1 MMLRF
6 VAVAVACVW
15 MILIGGAATAQPD
28 SRAALVIGNAAYTHL
43 PRLNNPVNDAS
54 AMADALGRLGFDVVL
69 VTDAD
74 RTRMVKALGE
84 FRKKMRTDGV
94 ALFYYAGHAVQVRG
108 QNYLLPV
115 DIDAASE
122 NDVRLLAFDQESVQ
136 NELEDAGIRLSLLV
150 FDACRDNPF
159 ERRFRSAGSRG
170 LARAEAARGAF
181 VAYAT
186 APGKTADDGDSG
198 HGLYTAELLNAIVK
212 PGLSLEE
219 VFKETAAAVE
229 KASGNRQTP
238 WYNSAFHGNFY
249 FSGPA
254 ENSAPPA
261 TATMP
266 ERTSTPALGP
276 APSPTAILAPP
287 GPSTPAAPAPTP
299 AAPVLSAS
307 YDGLWRGVRRC
318 PEWKGRQSF
327 EHPVTMTIE
336 NGKAASMSRFSAGT
350 PGYLT
355 YEGIVAQDGKLV
367 LNGYGISSGTP
378 GGVPLG
384 SRFLF
389 EYVGSISGDTYSA
402 KDVGPRACTVEMSR
416 MTRQH

>member
-54 AMADALGRLGFDVVL
+54 AMADTLGRLGFDVVL

-94 ALFYYAGHAVQVRG
+94 GLFYYAGHAMQVRG

-115 DIDAASE
+115 DIDASSE
-122 NDVRLLAFDQESVQ
+122 NDIRLLAFDQDSVQ
-136 NELEDAGIRLSLLV
+136 NELEDAGIRLSILV
-150 FDACRDNPF
+150 FDSCRDNPF
-159 ERRFRSAGSRG
+159 ARFRSAGSRG
-170 LARAEAARGAF
+170 LARSDAARGAL

-198 HGLYTAELLNAIVK
+198 HGLYTAELLKAMIK
-212 PGLSLEE
+212 PSLSLEE
-219 VFKETAAAVE
+219 VFKEAAAAVE

-238 WYNSAFHGNFY
+238 WYNSAFHGAFY

-254 ENSAPPA
+254 VNV
-261 TATMP
+261 
-266 ERTSTPALGP
+266 
-276 APSPTAILAPP
+276 APSPSIDPELLFWETIAQ
-287 GPSTPAAPAPTP
+287 STDAADLRNISVSTRT
-299 AAPVLSAS
+299 
-307 YDGLWRGVRRC
+307 DGL
-318 PEWKGRQSF
+318 
-327 EHPVTMTIE
+327 
-336 NGKAASMSRFSAGT
+336 
-350 PGYLT
+350 PG
-355 YEGIVAQDGKLV
+355 
-367 LNGYGISSGTP
+367 
-378 GGVPLG
+378 
-384 SRFLF
+384 
-389 EYVGSISGDTYSA
+389 
-402 KDVGPRACTVEMSR
+402 
-416 MTRQH
+416 